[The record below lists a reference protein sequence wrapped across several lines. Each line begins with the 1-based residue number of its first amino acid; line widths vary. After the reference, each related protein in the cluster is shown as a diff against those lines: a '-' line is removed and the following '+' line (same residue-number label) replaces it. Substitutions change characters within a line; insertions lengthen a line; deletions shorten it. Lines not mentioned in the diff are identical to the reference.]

1 MAWGGGGGRHRGRC
15 ALQGRVREPGI
26 PREPEE
32 GRGTAERTARPVQSQ
47 PASQPAS
54 ELESLPFHLCS
65 AGVQVHATK
74 LCFCYMGA
82 SEPLRSSSLHL
93 TEPYPK
99 PHTHLLTLY
108 LLVFQLPNP
117 VPHQQE
123 SSTNWSALKV
133 LFGLKYIRY
142 ICETC
147 IFEYLS
153 IKKYT

>member
-1 MAWGGGGGRHRGRC
+1 MCTCDGQRLMEMSSSIVFLTFEIQS
-15 ALQGRVREPGI
+15 LQGPG
-26 PREPEE
+26 
-32 GRGTAERTARPVQSQ
+32 AHHFSK
-47 PASQPAS
+47 ASQPAS

-65 AGVQVHATK
+65 AGLQVHATK
-74 LCFCYMGA
+74 LCFCYMGV

-123 SSTNWSALKV
+123 SSTSWSALKV
-133 LFGLKYIRY
+133 LFSLKYIIY
-142 ICETC
+142 MKLVCNSY
-147 IFEYLS
+147 F
-153 IKKYT
+153 

>member
-1 MAWGGGGGRHRGRC
+1 MCTCDGPVDGDVFLNCFPYFWDTISSRTWGSPF
-15 ALQGRVREPGI
+15 Q
-26 PREPEE
+26 
-32 GRGTAERTARPVQSQ
+32 QSQ